1 MSRAKTVEELD
12 EQIKRLKARKTQ
24 QEAKERR
31 KREKLLDHR
40 KFQLGGCL
48 YGQLKKSGGIDL
60 LEMDTK
66 TFDAAIEKYN
76 AYISKYIFSLEKVFT
91 VEQDADGNAAIDKD
105 EVERFFSENN
115 S

>member
-40 KFQLGGCL
+40 KFVLGGCL

-60 LEMDTK
+60 LEQDK
-66 TFDAAIEKYN
+66 ETFNASIEKYN
-76 AYISKYIFSLEKVFT
+76 AYISKYIFSLIKVFA
-91 VEQDADGNAAIDKD
+91 VEQDAGGNAAVDKD
-105 EVERFFSENN
+105 EVDQFFAEDDS
-115 S
+115 